1 MLRQYAGMKE
11 AQKAADAKAG
21 RGGGGGAAAA
31 AANATLATASGAG
44 SRNGSLA
51 ADEMLRCNSAAFCQG
66 LQTLSVDL
74 YATSIGVGMPF
85 FIAGLIMF
93 CGECAFAPTHGYR
106 SACTPLTG

>member
-1 MLRQYAGMKE
+1 MKE

-31 AANATLATASGAG
+31 AAATNATLGAASGAG

-51 ADEMLRCNSAAFCQG
+51 ADEMLGCHSAAFCQG

-93 CGECAFAPTHGYR
+93 CGE
-106 SACTPLTG
+106 